1 MGNLLVFG
9 IIWLVY
15 HLIKEACE
23 PTIPASHWNN
33 YDLMFHDRVYKGLSA
48 KEMEKNIRDGK
59 YK

>member
-1 MGNLLVFG
+1 MGMLLVIG

-23 PTIPASHWNN
+23 PTIPSSHWNN

-48 KEMEKNIRDGK
+48 KEMEKNIRNGK

>member
-1 MGNLLVFG
+1 MGMILAIG

-15 HLIKEACE
+15 HLVKDALE

-48 KEMEKNIRDGK
+48 KEMEKNIRNGK
-59 YK
+59 YR

>member
-1 MGNLLVFG
+1 MGILLVIG
-9 IIWLVY
+9 IIWLAY

-48 KEMEKNIRDGK
+48 KEMEKNIRNGK